1 MKIDQLLK
9 DFWNDKERF
18 ADFFNTVM
26 FDSQEMIR
34 SEDLINLP
42 ETLTIAEITKLGLDA
57 QEKYRD
63 KVKLWKG
70 TKLVI
75 LGIENQDKVNYAMP
89 ERALLYDALQY
100 EQQRKELAAVHKKQ
114 KDLKDAEFLSGFS
127 KTDRLY
133 PVLTIVIYYGEDPWD
148 GPRKL
153 RDMVDVPE
161 GLETLFNDYRM
172 KLFEVRGNTGETFHN
187 KDIRKILWNAEAIRT
202 KQLDKVDPEFD
213 HELVPYLAAFV
224 NSEKLLDR
232 IERKG
237 GTMCTALNELIADSR
252 TEGIQQGEDLFA
264 QLITT
269 LFSLGRTGDA
279 ERAASDKEYRKKL
292 MEEFQ
297 ITQ

>member
-1 MKIDQLLK
+1 
-9 DFWNDKERF
+9 
-18 ADFFNTVM
+18 M

-42 ETLTIAEITKLGLDA
+42 ETLTI
-57 QEKYRD
+57 
-63 KVKLWKG
+63 
-70 TKLVI
+70 
-75 LGIENQDKVNYAMP
+75 
-89 ERALLYDALQY
+89 
-100 EQQRKELAAVHKKQ
+100 
-114 KDLKDAEFLSGFS
+114 
-127 KTDRLY
+127 
-133 PVLTIVIYYGEDPWD
+133 VIYYGEDSWD
-148 GPRKL
+148 GPRNL

-172 KLFEVRGNTGETFHN
+172 QLFEVRGNTGETFHN

-237 GTMCTALNELIADSR
+237 GTMCTALNELIEDSR
-252 TEGIQQGEDLFA
+252 TEGIQQGIQQGEDLFA